1 MRTIFPVPQL
11 LVLCWKASSCKSVGH
26 LVLSQGD
33 DDSQHVNMPADYD
46 LYTFPADN
54 MGRRR
59 KSGTEVHVDT
69 ADPVTKIVVL
79 PPQTH
84 APELQPHFLYSLTPA
99 DLGIFA

>member
-1 MRTIFPVPQL
+1 M
-11 LVLCWKASSCKSVGH
+11 GH

-46 LYTFPADN
+46 LYTFPANN

-59 KSGTEVHVDT
+59 KSGTAVHVDR

-84 APELQPHFLYSLTPA
+84 VPELQLHFLYPLKRA